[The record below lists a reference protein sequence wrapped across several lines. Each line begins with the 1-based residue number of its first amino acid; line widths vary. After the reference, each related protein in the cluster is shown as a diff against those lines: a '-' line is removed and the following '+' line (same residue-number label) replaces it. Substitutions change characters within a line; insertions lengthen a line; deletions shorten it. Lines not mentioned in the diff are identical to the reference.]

1 MPTTKQQL
9 DIQNMNIANNIL
21 LQSAVIAALKAGN
34 EIIDIY
40 NSNNFETELKAD
52 QSPLTI
58 ADKRAHSAIVNQ
70 LTACNI
76 PILSEEG
83 KTIAYDER
91 KKWDT
96 FWLVD
101 PLDGTKE
108 FIKRNG
114 EFTVNIALIEKQQ
127 PTMGVIYVP
136 VKHELYI
143 GVVGEGAWL
152 ACNTSPQSSI
162 QYINQKLQKLPLYS
176 PLANTC
182 RVVGSRSHMSDET
195 MAFIEK
201 LKQSYSNIEMVS
213 MGSSLKI
220 CLVAQGSAD
229 IYPRFGPTME
239 WDTAAGHAIA
249 HAAGKK
255 VTLSNEE
262 KPLTYNKEN
271 LLNPWFIV
279 Q

>member
-1 MPTTKQQL
+1 
-9 DIQNMNIANNIL
+9 MNIINNKL
-21 LQSAVIAALKAGN
+21 LLSAIKAALRAGN
-34 EIIDIY
+34 EIIEVY
-40 NSNNFETELKAD
+40 NSNDFATEYKTD
-52 QSPLTI
+52 QSPLTL
-58 ADKRAHSAIVNQ
+58 ADKKAHIAIVNQ
-70 LTACNI
+70 ISECNI

-83 KTIAYDER
+83 KTIAFDER

-108 FIKRNG
+108 FVKKNG

-127 PTMGVIYVP
+127 PIMGVIYVP

-143 GVVGEGAWL
+143 GIVGEGAWL
-152 ACNTSPQSSI
+152 VTNTSPQTSLE
-162 QYINQKLQKLPLYS
+162 YIIGNAQKLPLHAS
-176 PLANTC
+176 QADTC

-195 MAFIEK
+195 MVFIEK

-249 HAAGKK
+249 LAAGKK
-255 VTLSNEE
+255 VTLSDEQT
-262 KPLTYNKEN
+262 PLTYNKEN